1 MHRWCENEKSARTAR
16 NYGIESSATIFNC
29 GCYDLTSTLI
39 LTILWHLSFGS
50 WVIHTASVTRKSCF
64 LRFCETLR
72 IDMASKRLMN
82 ESTLDS
88 THARSGSIS
97 LFPGFRLFFR
107 LPTYFVMRRQLYT
120 VSRGRGKGN
129 FCREID
135 PMVFVSQNIEIL
147 ELYVDPIWSKIKEQL
162 WFTIAQIFVRAM
174 YW

>member
-1 MHRWCENEKSARTAR
+1 MRTAR
-16 NYGIESSATIFNC
+16 ITTVSKSSATIFNC
-29 GCYDLTSTLI
+29 GCYDLTGALI

-72 IDMASKRLMN
+72 IDVASKRLMN
-82 ESTLDS
+82 ESTLAAH
-88 THARSGSIS
+88 TRNLEAYRC
-97 LFPGFRLFFR
+97 FQVFGFFFR

-120 VSRGRGKGN
+120 VSRGRGN